1 MLQCFQRDYWLF
13 TYLPMEREAVSVRKK
28 RKYYFSVT
36 EEQIRQAALELERQE
51 NMDLEQEIAE
61 ANAWAEANHIVR
73 RPFPEVPPPKRR
85 PVRQI
90 LKPRRDSTVQI
101 AKKSRFK
108 PYIQLAAVFIIVIL
122 GGWYTQTD
130 AVQGM
135 RLDLVNLFT
144 KMEIDRGILTLK
156 DQSELSG
163 YYEPMYIPTGL
174 NLVNRDKS
182 SKVYTQTYELGHNR
196 LSIIQSTGYTSY
208 IYNNGQVSDIMVQNK
223 FKAHLFFQQDTWYI
237 TWYDDQNI
245 TVLVSGNIA
254 LEEGLAFINNLKWSQ
269 Q

>member
-1 MLQCFQRDYWLF
+1 M
-13 TYLPMEREAVSVRKK
+13 RKK

-108 PYIQLAAVFIIVIL
+108 PWVQFAAVFIIVIL

-144 KMEIDRGILTLK
+144 NE
-156 DQSELSG
+156 
-163 YYEPMYIPTGL
+163 
-174 NLVNRDKS
+174 VRDKGTIELKGQGEWNGFYVPEYLPMGFELRDS
-182 SKVYTQTYELGHNR
+182 YKNETIYTQTYKSDTGESLH
-196 LSIIQSTGYTSY
+196 IIQSPVYVSY
-208 IYNNGQVSDIMVQNK
+208 AYRDDTRSEILIQNK
-223 FKAHLFFQQDTWYI
+223 YDANLYIQDNKWFI
-237 TWYDDQNI
+237 TWFDDHNI
-245 TVLVSGNIA
+245 FVTVIGSTDLQ
-254 LEEGLAFINNLKWSQ
+254 EGLDFTNNLKWSQ
-269 Q
+269 S

>member
-1 MLQCFQRDYWLF
+1 M
-13 TYLPMEREAVSVRKK
+13 RKK

-73 RPFPEVPPPKRR
+73 RPFPELPQPKRK

-90 LKPRRDSTVQI
+90 LRPRREATIHI

-108 PYIQLAAVFIIVIL
+108 PYIQLAAVFIIVL
-122 GGWYTQTD
+122 FGGWYTQTD

-144 KMEIDRGILTLK
+144 TEIRDKGTIELKGQGEWNGFYVPTYLPPGFTLK
-156 DQSELSG
+156 ETSSFSTI
-163 YYEPMYIPTGL
+163 YIQTFTLPQTNQRI
-174 NLVNRDKS
+174 NL
-182 SKVYTQTYELGHNR
+182 TQTIGTSSSIYKDENFTEI
-196 LSIIQSTGYTSY
+196 IIQNMYTAILY
-208 IYNNGQVSDIMVQNK
+208 RQN
-223 FKAHLFFQQDTWYI
+223 DEWNI

-245 TVLVSGNIA
+245 CVSVSGNIS
-254 LEEGLAFINNLKWSQ
+254 LDEGLIFINNLKWSQ
-269 Q
+269 K